1 MASSTKY
8 DLVVV
13 GTGFAGCM
21 ATLAFLE
28 QCKKDNKQG
37 KVALLE
43 VGKEGERSG
52 ASKWTMAYLRLDKN
66 LDFDEDWVKEM
77 RLVSNGLADEEYCE
91 KLRVEAPISAKY
103 LEEHG
108 VKFVHHDEPNVLLE
122 FKTAQ
127 HFVFPDGG
135 GKAIIGKLFEHIR
148 GYSNCEI
155 MYETEAIRLLTE
167 DSGAIRGLKARKNDG
182 LLHDLIAP
190 NVVLA
195 CGGFE
200 GNQEMLARYIGPN
213 SHKLPLIA
221 PGLKYNKGAGL
232 RMALEVGAGTAGSF
246 DGMHCEL
253 VDTRA
258 KKPDA
263 VIWGHNY
270 GIVVNKDCDR
280 FYDEGKR
287 HLFAT
292 FEMIALECWRDQDM
306 SCYFVTDDTIMKKF
320 TGSWVY
326 DTTDQPPET
335 AETIEELAEKLKIDP
350 KKLRKTVDEYN
361 AAVNDKEFDLMKLD
375 GKATTGLK
383 INKTNWATKIET
395 PPFAGY
401 PMTSNLTFTY
411 GGVKTDLHAR
421 VVSTNDVPIPG
432 LWAAGELT
440 GLFYNE
446 YPPATSCLR
455 SMTFGRLAGTEIAK
469 SLGKGVSEIGG
480 KSIKDEVSSR
490 QSQAIMMDRDI
501 LIGEGRSLKAEAS
514 AA

>member
-1 MASSTKY
+1 MASFKGY

-13 GTGFAGCM
+13 GSGFAGAM
-21 ATLAFLE
+21 ATLNFLE
-28 QCKKDNKQG
+28 ECKKKKKSG
-37 KVALLE
+37 RVALVE
-43 VGKEGERSG
+43 VGKDGERCG
-52 ASKWTMAYLRLDKN
+52 ASRWTMAYLRLDKN

-77 RLVSNGLADEEYCE
+77 RLVSNGLADENYCR
-91 KLRVEAPISAKY
+91 KLQEEAGITARY
-103 LEEHG
+103 LQDHG
-108 VKFVHHDEPNVLLE
+108 VKFVHHDETNVLLE
-122 FKTAQ
+122 FKTGQ
-127 HFVFPDGG
+127 HFVFPEGG
-135 GKAIIGKLFEHIR
+135 GKAIIAKLFDDLQS
-148 GYSNCEI
+148 YDNCEVLW
-155 MYETEAIRLLTE
+155 ETEAVRLITDE
-167 DSGAIRGLKARKNDG
+167 AGAIRGLKVRKNDG
-182 LLHDLIAP
+182 LLHDLFAP

-200 GNQEMLARYIGPN
+200 GNQEMLARYIGRD

-258 KKPDA
+258 SKPDA
-263 VIWGHNY
+263 VMWGHNY
-270 GIVVNKDCDR
+270 GIVVNKESQR

-292 FEMIALECWRDQDM
+292 FEMIALECWRDQHQ
-306 SCYFVTDDTIMKKF
+306 SCFFVTDDVIWQRF

-326 DTTDQPPET
+326 DTTDVPPEK
-335 AETIEELAEKLKIDP
+335 AETIEELAEKMGLDPTELK
-350 KKLRKTVDEYN
+350 RTVDEYN
-361 AAVNDKEFDLMKLD
+361 AAVNDKEFNLMKLD
-375 GKATTGLK
+375 GKATRGLK
-383 INKTNWATKIET
+383 VNKTNWANPIVKA
-395 PPFAGY
+395 PFYGY

-421 VVSTNDVPIPG
+421 VLSTNDVPIPG
-432 LWAAGELT
+432 LWAAGEMT

-455 SMTFGRLAGTEIAK
+455 SMTFGRLAGLEIAQN
-469 SLGKGVSEIGG
+469 LGG
-480 KSIKDEVSSR
+480 KHG
-490 QSQAIMMDRDI
+490 QANGPAIPSEQRADSTMSMDQQV
-501 LIGEGRSLKAEAS
+501 LVGEGAT